1 MERETFKY
9 PNFDVEYTAEDLA
22 SVPPM
27 TYDPYDRELVPLLYF
42 SCPYKT
48 TFEIEISRLKDQGP
62 DKENS
67 GAVEASVKLTELLDL
82 YKEDRGAKWV
92 TALEEIPSLI
102 IKGLSYLQLK
112 NTKQDSLVQLVD
124 WTMQALNLQ
133 VALRQ
138 PIALNVRQGYRLE
151 VESFLSSASFQRYK
165 KRDKNYRTA
174 GSEGDGHPR
183 EKESCSPGR
192 ESSPPSSPP
201 LQQTPGRWLC
211 FPSRPLKA
219 QISLLRNQSSHLK
232 QKSELTPAWLR
243 NQQWLPGAF

>member
-1 MERETFKY
+1 MAVGLHWGNPKKPETEQFAQSQTHVIAT
-9 PNFDVEYTAEDLA
+9 NA
-22 SVPPM
+22 S
-27 TYDPYDRELVPLLYF
+27 
-42 SCPYKT
+42 
-48 TFEIEISRLKDQGP
+48 
-62 DKENS
+62 
-67 GAVEASVKLTELLDL
+67 
-82 YKEDRGAKWV
+82 
-92 TALEEIPSLI
+92 
-102 IKGLSYLQLK
+102 KG
-112 NTKQDSLVQLVD
+112 
-124 WTMQALNLQ
+124 
-133 VALRQ
+133 
-138 PIALNVRQGYRLE
+138 RQGYRLE